1 MNQSE
6 FPSLQSQ
13 TSCPRYPHASS
24 ADAIKP
30 QHRSQNRQRGNTQR
44 DLTVATAARNDGPSS
59 CARAEYPH
67 WPTAGGRS
75 TERAGIARWAP
86 YLDLRGRAGAA
97 GAEEAIGRGGGGLGG
112 FGGGG
117 ADGVGAAVARLVGA
131 AVTHRRRGSPSPSA
145 ARRRDLK
152 YRRGRER
159 VGTGVAASS
168 QRTAEQVGVV
178 ETTRRLG
185 PTAGSARRE
194 PERERV
200 REEMGRAGPGSG
212 NGRNLRL
219 CPWTAE

>member
-168 QRTAEQVGVV
+168 QRTASKWSRGDDT
-178 ETTRRLG
+178 ETWRCAQRAREG
-185 PTAGSARRE
+185 ESQGGDGAGR
-194 PERERV
+194 
-200 REEMGRAGPGSG
+200 GRARGTGGIYGFVPG
-212 NGRNLRL
+212 RL
-219 CPWTAE
+219 SEL